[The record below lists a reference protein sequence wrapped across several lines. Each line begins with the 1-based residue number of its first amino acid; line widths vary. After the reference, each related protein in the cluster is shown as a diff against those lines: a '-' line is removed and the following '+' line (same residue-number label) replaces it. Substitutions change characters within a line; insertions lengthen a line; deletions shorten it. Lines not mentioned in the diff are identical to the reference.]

1 MSQISYDITL
11 YNSPGYENLIT
22 ELYRISRYKR
32 NIYKKIRN
40 EEEYNKKLSFDDRS
54 ILSDLSKK
62 ENEVLLEILASKL
75 WLALPMEYIEY
86 LSKKLNNKYHQD

>member
-32 NIYKKIRN
+32 NIYKKIRT
-40 EEEYNKKLSFDDRS
+40 EEEFNKKLSYDDKA
-54 ILSDLSKK
+54 ILNDLTKK
-62 ENEVLLEILASKL
+62 ENEVLLEILTNKM
-75 WLALPMEYIEY
+75 WLGLPLDYIEY
-86 LSKKLNNKYHQD
+86 LSKKLKNKFHQD